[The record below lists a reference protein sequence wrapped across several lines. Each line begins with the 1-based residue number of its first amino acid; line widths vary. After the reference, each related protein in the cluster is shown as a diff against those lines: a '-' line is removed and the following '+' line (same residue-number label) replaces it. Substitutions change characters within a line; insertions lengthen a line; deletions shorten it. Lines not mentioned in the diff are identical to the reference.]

1 MKPYIV
7 GVAGGSASGKTEIVK
22 TLKKHFEDKIE
33 IIEHDNYYF
42 SHDNLTMDERA
53 SLNYDHPQAFETN
66 LLIEHVKKI
75 INNEEIDIPTYD
87 FTIHTR
93 SSDTLKKSPKPIVI
107 VEGILVLENEEL
119 RNLMDMKVFVDCDGD
134 VRLKRRITRDL
145 VERNRTIESILT
157 QYMETVK
164 PMHELFVEPSKKFA
178 DLIVPKGGKNKV
190 AIDVLIN
197 HLATKL

>member
-22 TLKKHFEDKIE
+22 NLKKHFADKIE
-33 IIEHDNYYF
+33 IIEHDNYYYA
-42 SHDNLTMDERA
+42 HDNLTLEERA
-53 SLNYDHPQAFETN
+53 SLNYDHPQSFETD

-93 SSDTLKKSPKPIVI
+93 SSDTLKKTPKPIVI

-119 RNLMDMKVFVDCDGD
+119 RNLMDMKVFVDCDCD
-134 VRLKRRITRDL
+134 VRLKRRITRDT
-145 VERNRTIESILT
+145 VERNRTVESILN
-157 QYMETVK
+157 QYMDTVK
-164 PMHELFVEPSKKFA
+164 PMHELFVEPSKKYA
-178 DLIVPKGGKNKV
+178 DLIIPKGGRNKV

-197 HLATKL
+197 HLNAKL

>member
-22 TLKKHFEDKIE
+22 TLKEYFKDNIE

-42 SHDNLTMDERA
+42 AHDDLTMDERA

-66 LLIEHVKKI
+66 LLIDHVKKI
-75 INNEEIDIPTYD
+75 MNNEEIDIPTYD

-134 VRLKRRITRDL
+134 VRLKRRITRDV
-145 VERNRTIESILT
+145 VERDRTIESILT